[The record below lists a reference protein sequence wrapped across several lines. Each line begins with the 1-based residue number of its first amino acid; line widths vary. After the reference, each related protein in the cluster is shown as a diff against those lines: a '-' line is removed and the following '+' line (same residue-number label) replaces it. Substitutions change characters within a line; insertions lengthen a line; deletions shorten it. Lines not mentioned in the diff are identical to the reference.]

1 MHRRWGGTM
10 ARIYIN
16 RLSARE
22 REQLV
27 GRRFSV
33 DELKMLHA
41 SLLRGQRARMRRLR
55 VLMVVLPLGCLALG
69 SMAASLA
76 GWTAAVLVATAA
88 ILVMVTL
95 LLLLTWYLAVGLYAR
110 QFNDPV
116 DEGYPEL
123 LGRLHL

>member
-1 MHRRWGGTM
+1 M
-10 ARIYIN
+10 AHIHIN

-33 DELKMLHA
+33 DELEMLHA

-55 VLMVVLPLGCLALG
+55 VLRVALPLGCLVLG
-69 SMAASLA
+69 SMTASLA

-95 LLLLTWYLAVGLYAR
+95 LLLLAWYLAVGLYAR
-110 QFNDPV
+110 QFNDAV

>member
-1 MHRRWGGTM
+1 M

-16 RLSARE
+16 RLSSRE

-27 GRRFSV
+27 GRRFSI
-33 DELKMLHA
+33 DELEMLHA
-41 SLLRGQRARMRRLR
+41 SLLRGQRARMKRLR
-55 VLMVVLPLGCLALG
+55 VLMVALPLGCLALG
-69 SMAASLA
+69 SMTASLA

-95 LLLLTWYLAVGLYAR
+95 LLLTWYLAVGLYSR
-110 QFNDPV
+110 QFNDAV